1 MAASRGRFME
11 KLPVFV
17 RGLYGTTARR
27 TALFAVCAHWRN
39 YSSVQPHTKG
49 SRIFSAVCVQRLPI
63 ITKTKTD
70 LEIAY
75 EELQEKLEWEHSALS
90 EDEVQWD
97 TIMQRKEKIK
107 DEDNEESLAIG
118 AFESERKEFE
128 EEQEEEWKT
137 FVPAPRNTEAD
148 ELNDLKSLQ
157 RKLQET
163 LVLLVKKEKDSP
175 SWEPPLAEVMFD
187 TSETLQQVASRG
199 LCQTCG
205 TELHVQFLSNAPIAV
220 MKNHNNKS
228 NKVFFYKVNYLT
240 GCVSLSEDYCDHVW
254 VTKEEMEDLVD
265 PEYYKSLKRFLS

>member
-1 MAASRGRFME
+1 
-11 KLPVFV
+11 
-17 RGLYGTTARR
+17 
-27 TALFAVCAHWRN
+27 
-39 YSSVQPHTKG
+39 
-49 SRIFSAVCVQRLPI
+49 
-63 ITKTKTD
+63 
-70 LEIAY
+70 
-75 EELQEKLEWEHSALS
+75 
-90 EDEVQWD
+90 
-97 TIMQRKEKIK
+97 MQRKEKIK
-107 DEDNEESLAIG
+107 DEDNEESLVIG

-220 MKNHNNKS
+220 IKNQL
-228 NKVFFYKVNYLT
+228 LT
-240 GCVSLSEDYCDHVW
+240 TNPTRYVKLYANQ
-254 VTKEEMEDLVD
+254 KLV
-265 PEYYKSLKRFLS
+265 KN